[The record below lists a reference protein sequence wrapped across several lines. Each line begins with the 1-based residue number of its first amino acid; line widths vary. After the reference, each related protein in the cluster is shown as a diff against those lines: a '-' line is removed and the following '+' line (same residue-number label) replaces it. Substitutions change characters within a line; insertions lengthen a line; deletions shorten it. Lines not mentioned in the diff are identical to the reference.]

1 MVRQLMNKLTQI
13 LLYVIIFLLSQNIFA
28 DVDPWTESY
37 RLEGLYQYDAAIE
50 ALNGVS
56 SDNELGLLRKG
67 WLNYLKG
74 THSKSIEFYNKAIN
88 KNEKSLDARLGIVLP
103 LMAQQRWR
111 EAASNAN
118 KVLEVAPWNYYAHVR
133 LMATQEALKQWSE
146 LEKHAK
152 VVSERYPTDVDTMV
166 FLARAY
172 RQLGNDKAASQ
183 AYKKVL
189 ELVPSNFEAS
199 QFNR

>member
-1 MVRQLMNKLTQI
+1 MNKLTQI